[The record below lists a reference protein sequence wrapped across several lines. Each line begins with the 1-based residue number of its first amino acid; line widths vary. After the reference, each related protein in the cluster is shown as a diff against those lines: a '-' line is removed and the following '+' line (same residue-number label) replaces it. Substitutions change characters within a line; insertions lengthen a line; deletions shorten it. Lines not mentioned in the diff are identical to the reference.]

1 MTEQIEDEENETKKA
16 KENRDKR
23 TLKLCE
29 WLVNE
34 GIEFEF
40 SEKFYGENVANSI
53 KIKDIEIE
61 TGKDEI
67 KLPLNFVIQ
76 DNGLQTNI
84 FAGEWDD

>member
-1 MTEQIEDEENETKKA
+1 MENEEIEENKKA
-16 KENRDKR
+16 KEDRDKR

-40 SEKFYGENVANSI
+40 SEKMYGENVANSI

-61 TGKDEI
+61 TEETEI

-76 DNGLQTNI
+76 NNGLQTNI
-84 FAGEWDD
+84 FAGKWED